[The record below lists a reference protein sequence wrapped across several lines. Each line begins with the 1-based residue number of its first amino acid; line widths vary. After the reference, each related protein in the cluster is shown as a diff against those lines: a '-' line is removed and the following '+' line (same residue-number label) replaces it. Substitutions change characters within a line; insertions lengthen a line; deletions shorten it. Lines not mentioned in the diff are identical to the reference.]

1 MTFHKESEVLVRI
14 VTRISDAAD
23 MAAGWAGMLLLG
35 LMFIIVVLQV
45 FCRYVLNNALSWPEE
60 LSQPLMVWAAF
71 LGASMGLK
79 RRLHIGMTFI
89 LNLFSPLVRAIIQ
102 LAMEFLIL
110 VFAGAMVRYG
120 WAISIFV
127 GSRQLSPYLN
137 IPYFYFYTSIAAG
150 GVLLLIQLAKLI
162 LDDIIFLMDVC
173 KR

>member
-1 MTFHKESEVLVRI
+1 VLVRI
-14 VTRISDAAD
+14 VTRVSDAAD

-79 RRLHIGMTFI
+79 RRMHIGMTLVI
-89 LNLFSPLVRAIIQ
+89 ELFSPLVRGIFQ
-102 LAMEFLIL
+102 LAIEVLIL
-110 VFAGAMVRYG
+110 IFTLAMVRYG
-120 WAISIFV
+120 WSISVFA

-137 IPYFYFYTSIAAG
+137 IPYFYFYSSITAG
-150 GVLLLIQLAKLI
+150 GVLLLVQLGKLI
-162 LDDIIFLMDVC
+162 LDDLIFLIKVC
-173 KR
+173 KRS